1 MVATRAA
8 RLRLALSTVAMM
20 AALTG
25 CDAMH
30 KAQEASHGMDRA
42 RQCATLVA
50 DLASI
55 DLHLSPGSV
64 VRSAGKAEEAAHKLD
79 DRARKIDQTD
89 VKNAA
94 ETLADRLQQLS
105 DTAADSTPAQREQAV
120 RAVTQAATTLAST
133 CNVPLNQLIDFN

>member
-8 RLRLALSTVAMM
+8 RLRLALSTMAMM
-20 AALTG
+20 AALTSCG
-25 CDAMH
+25 AVH
-30 KAQEASHGMDRA
+30 KAQEAGRGVDRA

-50 DLASI
+50 DLAGI
-55 DLHLSPGSV
+55 DLHLSPGSA
-64 VRSAGKAEEAAHKLD
+64 VRSAGKAEEAARKLH
-79 DRARKIDQTD
+79 DRAQKIDQAD

-105 DTAADSTPAQREQAV
+105 DTAATSTPAQREQAV

-133 CNVPLNQLIDFN
+133 CDVPLDQFIDIS